1 MKLIQNC
8 IVRTT
13 FRINLVN
20 LESIQNR
27 CRNGP
32 KFDQIDVALR
42 INISLK
48 LIKIHMDLEYVY
60 VVEMKLIQLPQH
72 KIKTNLYKKK

>member
-1 MKLIQNC
+1 MKLIQNW

-13 FRINLVN
+13 FMINLVN
-20 LESIQNR
+20 LESIQNQ

-32 KFDQIDVALR
+32 KFDVALR
-42 INISLK
+42 IDINLK

-60 VVEMKLIQLPQH
+60 VVEMKLIELPQH
-72 KIKTNLYKKK
+72 KIKTNLYKK